1 MNFQHV
7 EILRDGLIRVHKE
20 LFEGIGLV
28 EGSLDHGVDIGG
40 DSPKSLLNLFGEDEV
55 KAINTG
61 EVEELCAFEEGYR
74 LMNDIFAIDV
84 ADVNFIE
91 VRFQTDRDRLLALLR
106 LADNELR
113 KGGDLLV
120 NTHVLNVELFKY
132 KRRDITTHIQKL
144 YIYESLYF

>member
-7 EILRDGLIRVHKE
+7 EILRDGLIWVHKE

-28 EGSLDHGVDIGG
+28 EGSLDHDVDIGG

-55 KAINTG
+55 KAIDTG
-61 EVEELCAFEEGYR
+61 EVEELCTFEEGYR

-84 ADVNFIE
+84 ADVNLLE
-91 VRFQTDRDRLLALLR
+91 VRFQTDWDRLLALLG

-120 NTHVLNVELFKY
+120 NTHVLNVELFQ
-132 KRRDITTHIQKL
+132 I
-144 YIYESLYF
+144 

>member
-28 EGSLDHGVDIGG
+28 EGSLDHDVDIGG

-55 KAINTG
+55 KAIDTG

-91 VRFQTDRDRLLALLR
+91 VRFQTD
-106 LADNELR
+106 
-113 KGGDLLV
+113 
-120 NTHVLNVELFKY
+120 
-132 KRRDITTHIQKL
+132 
-144 YIYESLYF
+144 